1 MDKDG
6 TATHRRHRPGPGAPP
21 MGVGPAHLKAAS
33 EMAELQRSRSVGGL
47 LQKGD
52 PPSCIKLCKE
62 LESEDPGK
70 DVRSEAED
78 ASCQASLEDK
88 QDGGQDARGQ
98 APEDAK
104 VEEASTCREQPAGG
118 EGADEC
124 APEDEELEPESI
136 KLDDLLEKEA
146 RESRFSG
153 GIRRGGRGARF
164 CCGCRNHLCLWRL
177 TWETVPRSA
186 LRTLPGAQGAPVS
199 GTIFTT
205 TITPVSTII
214 NHHPTHCLH
223 KRQHRHQHHGHRH
236 HLRHHRFSTTL
247 CKRKWLTQ
255 WPDWAFPTQIVSV
268 SLVVVTCIMKE
279 EKRSQRDMGDVSED
293 ESRTSWVC
301 CIPYSTR
308 KKVKQSA

>member
-6 TATHRRHRPGPGAPP
+6 TTTHRRHRPGPGAPP
-21 MGVGPAHLKAAS
+21 MGVGPAYLKAAS

-52 PPSCIKLCKE
+52 PPSCIKKLCKE

-177 TWETVPRSA
+177 TWETVPRSPALFYSA

-199 GTIFTT
+199 GGHVHHERREAVPEGHGGCVRGRVQDQLGVLH
-205 TITPVSTII
+205 PV
-214 NHHPTHCLH
+214 LH
-223 KRQHRHQHHGHRH
+223 QKKARPGGARTQTAVLRHQRSLLQRRHGC
-236 HLRHHRFSTTL
+236 STHDAPPL
-247 CKRKWLTQ
+247 G
-255 WPDWAFPTQIVSV
+255 S
-268 SLVVVTCIMKE
+268 
-279 EKRSQRDMGDVSED
+279 D
-293 ESRTSWVC
+293 ET
-301 CIPYSTR
+301 IL
-308 KKVKQSA
+308 

>member
-6 TATHRRHRPGPGAPP
+6 SATHRRHRPGPGAPP

-52 PPSCIKLCKE
+52 PPSCIKKLCKE

-88 QDGGQDARGQ
+88 QDRGQDARGQ
-98 APEDAK
+98 ALEDAN
-104 VEEASTCREQPAGG
+104 VEEASTRHKQPAGG

-124 APEDEELEPESI
+124 APEDEELEPKSV

-153 GIRRGGRGARF
+153 RIRRGGRGRGSAVDAGQSPRWSWA
-164 CCGCRNHLCLWRL
+164 CGLDRPQAPLAPGLC
-177 TWETVPRSA
+177 SA
-186 LRTLPGAQGAPVS
+186 LGRLNPSSQNSTVLREQGVLTEAPSAQPCRGDPARPAAWGTALPGRRPPPRRGLPSSPCSWGWRGARQLCQG
-199 GTIFTT
+199 
-205 TITPVSTII
+205 
-214 NHHPTHCLH
+214 LH
-223 KRQHRHQHHGHRH
+223 RRPWACVQGFWGSLHSQKHFSQCQPRRYHRKHFQG
-236 HLRHHRFSTTL
+236 
-247 CKRKWLTQ
+247 
-255 WPDWAFPTQIVSV
+255 
-268 SLVVVTCIMKE
+268 
-279 EKRSQRDMGDVSED
+279 
-293 ESRTSWVC
+293 
-301 CIPYSTR
+301 
-308 KKVKQSA
+308 

>member
-6 TATHRRHRPGPGAPP
+6 TTTHRRHRPGPGAPP
-21 MGVGPAHLKAAS
+21 MGVGPAYLKAAS

-52 PPSCIKLCKE
+52 PPSCIKKLCKE

-136 KLDDLLEKEA
+136 KLDDLLEKEK
-146 RESRFSG
+146 
-153 GIRRGGRGARF
+153 
-164 CCGCRNHLCLWRL
+164 
-177 TWETVPRSA
+177 P
-186 LRTLPGAQGAPVS
+186 
-199 GTIFTT
+199 
-205 TITPVSTII
+205 
-214 NHHPTHCLH
+214 
-223 KRQHRHQHHGHRH
+223 
-236 HLRHHRFSTTL
+236 
-247 CKRKWLTQ
+247 
-255 WPDWAFPTQIVSV
+255 SV
-268 SLVVVTCIMKE
+268 FVEIDLGDRAEEVVTCIMKE

-308 KKVKQSA
+308 KKTGRSEDADSCPETPKEPASEAPWLLHT

>member
-6 TATHRRHRPGPGAPP
+6 TTTHRRHRPGPGAPP

-52 PPSCIKLCKE
+52 PPSCIKKLCKE

-136 KLDDLLEKEA
+136 KLDDLLEKEK
-146 RESRFSG
+146 
-153 GIRRGGRGARF
+153 
-164 CCGCRNHLCLWRL
+164 
-177 TWETVPRSA
+177 P
-186 LRTLPGAQGAPVS
+186 
-199 GTIFTT
+199 
-205 TITPVSTII
+205 
-214 NHHPTHCLH
+214 
-223 KRQHRHQHHGHRH
+223 
-236 HLRHHRFSTTL
+236 
-247 CKRKWLTQ
+247 
-255 WPDWAFPTQIVSV
+255 SV
-268 SLVVVTCIMKE
+268 FVEIDLGDRAEEVVTCIMKE